1 MAYIYIALVYKSLQK
16 YTKLSG
22 LFCLDGGER
31 HLEQEN
37 GAKKKQN
44 KTKQKKNTNKQTNT
58 KAKTKKQVEMTG
70 ALEDNTVWYVVLAT
84 LENCGKNGSCLIVV
98 SFINQGSRG

>member
-1 MAYIYIALVYKSLQK
+1 MAYIYIALVYKSLHG
-16 YTKLSG
+16 KLSG

-37 GAKKKQN
+37 GAKKTQN
-44 KTKQKKNTNKQTNT
+44 KTKQNKNTNKQTNT

-70 ALEDNTVWYVVLAT
+70 ALEV
-84 LENCGKNGSCLIVV
+84 
-98 SFINQGSRG
+98 FIIG